1 MGGVIVTRKRDA
13 RGIDPFGHREHFNS
27 FGGRYDRAT
36 GEEE

>member
-1 MGGVIVTRKRDA
+1 MRVVLMHSVIAGR
-13 RGIDPFGHREHFNS
+13 FNS